1 MWYYLIIAGLFGGLV
16 GGMGLGGGTLLIP
29 ILTMLLQM
37 EQHLAQG
44 INLLVFIPTAI
55 VALIIHAK
63 NKLLDFKVFFV
74 VIIPAII
81 SSVIC
86 AILVKGI
93 EGDVLRVVFGCFLV
107 ALAVYEIV
115 MAIKASITNK
125 KKLDKYKY
133 LI

>member
-1 MWYYLIIAGLFGGLV
+1 MWYYLIIAGLCGGIV

-29 ILTMLLQM
+29 ILTILIGMG
-37 EQHLAQG
+37 QHMAQG

-74 VIIPAII
+74 VIIPAIV
-81 SSVIC
+81 SAVLC
-86 AILVKGI
+86 AIWVKDI
-93 EGDVLRVVFGCFLV
+93 EGEVLRVIFGYFLIV
-107 ALAVYEIV
+107 LAVYEIV
-115 MAIKASITNK
+115 VAIVNSVKNK
-125 KKLDKYKY
+125 KKFNQYKY